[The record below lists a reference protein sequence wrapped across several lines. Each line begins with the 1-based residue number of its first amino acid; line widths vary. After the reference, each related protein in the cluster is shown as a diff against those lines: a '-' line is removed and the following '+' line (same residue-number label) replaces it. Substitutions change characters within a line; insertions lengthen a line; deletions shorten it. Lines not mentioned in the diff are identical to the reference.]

1 MAVSSAVKI
10 LDIAGK
16 LVEND
21 SFELVKTAAVETV
34 FALLDPSAKIS

>member
-10 LDIAGK
+10 LDTEGK

-21 SFELVKTAAVETV
+21 SFELKKNICCTD
-34 FALLDPSAKIS
+34 FD